1 MNDTQLLVSEAEAES
16 GPKAP
21 GGAGG
26 TSGAVDPAG
35 DPVVP
40 RGPCDGGNTN
50 QSFPG
55 SPRVL
60 FFVHSDSQFYQS
72 LFNSVTK
79 SLHP

>member
-16 GPKAP
+16 VPKAP
-21 GGAGG
+21 GGAG
-26 TSGAVDPAG
+26 VDPAG
-35 DPVVP
+35 DPAVP
-40 RGPCDGGNTN
+40 TGPSDGGNTN

-60 FFVHSDSQFYQS
+60 FFVHNDSQFYQS